1 MFSIYRYIRSQRL
14 GGNYYDMVFAAA
26 RDGNITGLFEKVVT
40 VKGIEVTVRG
50 NVIDGVVRI
59 STAFIASK

>member
-1 MFSIYRYIRSQRL
+1 
-14 GGNYYDMVFAAA
+14 MVFAAA